1 MLIGIVAGETS
12 GDILGAG
19 LIKALRLRYPQ
30 ARFAGVGGPRMLA
43 CGFESITPM
52 ERLSVMGFIEPLGR
66 LPELLRL
73 KRDLV
78 TLFQNEKPAVFIG
91 IDSPGFNLR
100 LEQPL
105 HDLGIPVVH
114 YVSPS
119 VWAWGQKRI
128 FKIKTAV
135 DLMLTLFPFEADIY
149 QQHGI
154 PVHCVGHPMADRI
167 DPDADQLMVRI
178 EARQALC
185 LTGVD
190 VVTPLVCLMPGSR
203 RDEVARLAPVFLQS
217 AALCLQQR
225 PQLKFVIPCANEL
238 RLQQM
243 RTLLDEFLSQ
253 QPDAAAL
260 RSAIYILDG
269 QSHDAM
275 RAADVVLQA
284 SGTATLEAMLLKR
297 PMVVAYRLSSLTW
310 MLASR
315 LVKVP
320 YVSLPNL
327 LAGEELVPEFLQD
340 AVTPQALSAALMRWL
355 DDEASCE
362 VLMQRFTQ
370 IHRSIRLDADTEAA
384 AAIARLIEA

>member
-19 LIKALRLRYPQ
+19 LIKALRQRYPQ
-30 ARFAGVGGPRMLA
+30 ARFVGVGGPQMLA
-43 CGFESITPM
+43 CGFHSITPM
-52 ERLSVMGFIEPLGR
+52 ERLSVMGFVEPLGR

-78 TLFQNEKPAVFIG
+78 TLFTNEKPAVFIG

-135 DLMLTLFPFEADIY
+135 DLMLTLFPFETGIY
-149 QQHGI
+149 QKHQI
-154 PVHCVGHPMADRI
+154 AVHCVGHPMADRI
-167 DPDADQLMVRI
+167 DPDADQQQVRA
-178 EARQALC
+178 EARKALS
-185 LTGVD
+185 LPEDLARPV
-190 VVTPLVCLMPGSR
+190 VCLMPGSR
-203 RDEVARLAPVFLQS
+203 RDEVARLAPEFLQ
-217 AALCLQQR
+217 AALRCLQQR
-225 PQLKFVIPCANEL
+225 PELLFVIPCANAL
-238 RLQQM
+238 RLQQVQA
-243 RTLLDEFLSQ
+243 LLDEFLVQHSN
-253 QPDAAAL
+253 AAEL
-260 RSAIYILDG
+260 RAAFKVTDG

-297 PMVVAYRLSSLTW
+297 PMVVAYKLSPLTW

-327 LAGEELVPEFLQD
+327 LAGEELVPEFLQH
-340 AVTPQALSAALMRWL
+340 AVTLEALSSAVMHWL
-355 DDEASCE
+355 DNEAARQQLVE
-362 VLMQRFTQ
+362 RFDN
-370 IHRSIRLDADTEAA
+370 IHRSIRLDADAEAA
-384 AAIARLIEA
+384 AAIARLIGQ